1 MNLSTP
7 IEEISR
13 VGPQSQRRLKKLGV
27 KTVKD
32 LLFHFPHRYEDF
44 SNLIPLSMAEEKI
57 GETVCVQGKVAKIK
71 NIRIFRRRMV
81 ITEALLQDETGTLK
95 ITWFNQPY
103 LINTFKPGDFLFL
116 AGKMF
121 SKNGKKYLSSP
132 SYEKIPAQ
140 FAKPESKGDEP
151 KDSSSPFAAARVY
164 DSTHV
169 GRLIPVYPETEGMSS
184 RWLRFV
190 IKPLLTEFKNA
201 VPEALPENIRK
212 ENNLLEMEKAI
223 WQIHFPDSL
232 KEAELARKR
241 FIFEELFDLSL
252 MILKEKI
259 ALSKEKTVS
268 IPINLD
274 LIRKFV
280 NLLPFKLTS
289 DQKKSAWQIMKDM
302 EKPTPM
308 NRLLNGDVGSGK
320 TVVAIMA
327 ALNAVKAGFQVA
339 LMAPTEILAKQ
350 HHKTLIT
357 ALKKFKLKIGLIT
370 GKENFIDGK
379 KLKRNDLF
387 KRTKEGKIDIL
398 VGTHALVQK
407 TVEFKKLALVIIDE
421 QHRFGIEQ
429 RMNLAKKQNFLP
441 HLLSMSATPIPRTLA
456 LTVYGDLDLSLIREM
471 PKGRK
476 KIITRIIPPAKRNE
490 AYDFIRKEA
499 KSGRQVFVI
508 CPRIEPSSAKAN
520 GEQAPFFNERNYSWQ
535 EAKAVKEEFEK
546 LKKEIFPDL
555 QVTMLHGRMK
565 TEEKE
570 KALKSF
576 RNGKTDILVSTSV
589 IEVGIDFPNATIMMI
604 EGADKFGLA
613 QLHQFR
619 GRVGRGE
626 YQSYCFLFSEFSSNP
641 RLRAMTIYQD
651 GFELAEKDLKLRG
664 PGDLTGQRQWGIPDL
679 VMASLGDIELVEKT
693 RQTAKTIL
701 QQDPELKNHPLLKA
715 RMKEF
720 HRKIH
725 LE

>member
-7 IEEISR
+7 IEKIPR

-44 SNLIPLSMAEEKI
+44 SNLIPLAVADEKV
-57 GETVCVQGKVAKIK
+57 GETICVQGKIVKIK
-71 NIRIFRRRMV
+71 NVRIFRRRMV
-81 ITEALLQDETGTLK
+81 ITESLLQDETGTLK

-116 AGKMF
+116 AGKMA
-121 SKNGKKYLSSP
+121 SKNGKKYLSAP

-140 FAKPESKGDEP
+140 FVKGDESL
-151 KDSSSPFAAARVY
+151 DSSSPFANARVY

-184 RWLRFV
+184 RWLRFI
-190 IKPLLTEFKNA
+190 IKPILSELKNT
-201 VPEALPENIRK
+201 VPEALPESIRK
-212 ENNLLEMEKAI
+212 ENNLLETKRAI

-232 KEAELARKR
+232 KEAVSARKR
-241 FIFEELFDLSL
+241 FVFEELFYLSL
-252 MILKEKI
+252 MILREKI

-268 IPINLD
+268 IPANID
-274 LIRKFV
+274 LIKKFV
-280 NLLPFKLTS
+280 SLLPFKLTA
-289 DQKKSAWQIMKDM
+289 DQKKSAWQILKDM

-327 ALNAVKAGFQVA
+327 ALNTVKAGFQVA

-350 HHKTLIT
+350 HHKTLIA
-357 ALKKFKLKIGLIT
+357 ALKKFNLKIGLIT
-370 GKENFIDGK
+370 GKENFVDGK
-379 KLKRNDLF
+379 KLKRNELV
-387 KRTKEGKIDIL
+387 KKTKGGEIDIL
-398 VGTHALVQK
+398 IGTHALVQK

-456 LTVYGDLDLSLIREM
+456 LTIYGDLDLSLIKEM

-476 KIITRIIPPAKRNE
+476 KIITKIIPPSKRNE
-490 AYDFIRKEA
+490 AYAFIKKEV
-499 KSGRQVFVI
+499 KSGRQIFVI
-508 CPRIEPSSAKAN
+508 CPRIESSSAKPAE
-520 GEQAPFFNERNYSWQ
+520 GQTIFPGERNNSWQ
-535 EAKAVKEEFEK
+535 EVKAVKEEYEK
-546 LKKEIFPDL
+546 LSKEIFSDL
-555 QVTMLHGRMK
+555 RIGILHGRMK

-570 KALKSF
+570 KQLKSF
-576 RNGKTDILVSTSV
+576 RNGGTDILVSTSV

-619 GRVGRGE
+619 GRVGRGK

-641 RLRAMTIYQD
+641 RLRAMTISQD

-679 VMASLGDIELVEKT
+679 IMASLKDIELVEKT
-693 RQTAKTIL
+693 RQAAKTIL
-701 QQDPELKNHPLLKA
+701 QQDPELKNHPLLKE
-715 RMKEF
+715 RMKDF
-720 HRKIH
+720 HKKIH